1 MPISELKL
9 AKELIRRP
17 SITPKDAGAINIL
30 AKKLRSLGFKC
41 QLINFKNIKNL
52 YAKLGKSSPNFCYAG
67 HTDVVPPGNISD
79 WSVNPF
85 KPTVKNNKLI
95 GRGANDMKASIAC
108 FVAAVSRFKAKN
120 KKFNGSI
127 SLLIT
132 GDEEGVAINGTKRVV
147 EYLKRKREKINFCLV
162 GEPTNPNKL
171 GEMIKIGRR
180 GSITGRLT
188 ITGTQGHVAY
198 PHRANN
204 PSNTIVNILKR
215 IKETKLDNGTKKVV
229 KYLKRKKEKINF
241 CLVGEPTNPNKL
253 GEMIKIG
260 RRGSITGRLTV
271 IGTQGHVAYPHI
283 ANNPSNTLVKILK
296 KIKEV
301 KLDKGTK
308 NFQPSNLEITK
319 INIDNHTDNVI
330 PGSANAVFNIRYNDK
345 HSSSSLKR
353 KLNKIFRSI
362 TRKAK
367 CKFNI
372 KYEVSGEAFL
382 TKPNK
387 TTYMIQNTIK
397 KITGI
402 KPKLST
408 AGGTSDAR
416 FIRKI
421 APCLEFGL
429 VGKTMHKID
438 ESVPLPD
445 LKKLTNIYLNIL
457 ENYFK

>member
-1 MPISELKL
+1 MAISELKL
-9 AKELIRRP
+9 AKELIRKP
-17 SITPKDAGAINIL
+17 SVTPKDAGAINLL
-30 AKKLRSLGFKC
+30 ARNLKSLGFKC
-41 QLINFKNIKNL
+41 RIINFKNIKNL
-52 YAKLGKSSPNFCYAG
+52 YAKLGKSKPNFCYAG
-67 HTDVVPPGNISD
+67 HTDVVPPGNIND

-85 KPTVKNNKLI
+85 KPSVKNNKLI

-108 FVAAVSRFKAKN
+108 FIAAVSRFKIKN
-120 KKFNGSI
+120 KKFKGSI

-132 GDEEGVAINGTKRVV
+132 GDEEGIAINGTKKVV
-147 EYLKRKREKINFCLV
+147 KYLKRKREKINFCLV
-162 GEPTNPNKL
+162 GEPTNPNRL

-180 GSITGRLT
+180 GSITGRLS
-188 ITGTQGHVAY
+188 IIGTQGHVAY

-204 PSNTIVNILKR
+204 PSNA
-215 IKETKLDNGTKKVV
+215 
-229 KYLKRKKEKINF
+229 
-241 CLVGEPTNPNKL
+241 
-253 GEMIKIG
+253 M
-260 RRGSITGRLTV
+260 
-271 IGTQGHVAYPHI
+271 
-283 ANNPSNTLVKILK
+283 VKILK
-296 KIKEV
+296 KIKEM

-308 NFQPSNLEITK
+308 NFQPSNLEVTK
-319 INIDNHTDNVI
+319 INIDNHADNVI
-330 PGSANAVFNIRYNDK
+330 PGSAEAVFNIRFNNK

-353 KLNKIFRSI
+353 KLNLVIGSI
-362 TRKAK
+362 ARKAK

-372 KYEVSGEAFL
+372 KYEVSGEAFI

-397 KITGI
+397 KITKI

-408 AGGTSDAR
+408 TGGTSDAR

-438 ESVPLPD
+438 ESVSLSD
-445 LKKLTNIYLNIL
+445 LKKLTNIYQNIL